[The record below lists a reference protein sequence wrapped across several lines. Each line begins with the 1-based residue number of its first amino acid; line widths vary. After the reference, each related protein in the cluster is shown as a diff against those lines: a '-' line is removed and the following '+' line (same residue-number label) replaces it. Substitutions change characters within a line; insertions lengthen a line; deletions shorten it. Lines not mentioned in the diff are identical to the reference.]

1 MIADFFFSAIAAI
14 TAIVAIIWKAGLIY
28 RNNHPPFLLNC
39 YLYALQTY
47 RTHSP
52 KLRLLLVYLN
62 ENLLRSTKF
71 SRASLNGARWCWTRR
86 KSPIKI
92 IWRILVHPEHN
103 PLSNEHHTKHIKQI
117 NKKIK
122 NAFYLRVNVFSTKE
136 LIGNTLAFYFIYLF
150 LFIYFLRGEGL
161 AVLTAKAVHLF
172 VGYFKRLSIDPSP
185 GIEPA
190 NHRSAVMRPN
200 GWASPA
206 KLVTN
211 K

>member
-1 MIADFFFSAIAAI
+1 MVSIWSLNFFFS
-14 TAIVAIIWKAGLIY
+14 AIVAIIWKPGLIY

-62 ENLLRSTKF
+62 QNLLRSTKF
-71 SRASLNGARWCWTRR
+71 SRARLNGARWCWTRR

-122 NAFYLRVNVFSTKE
+122 NAFYVRVNVFSTKE
-136 LIGNTLAFYFIYLF
+136 LFGNTFYLF

-161 AVLTAKAVHLF
+161 AVFTAKAVHLF
-172 VGYFKRLSIDPSP
+172 LSYFKRLSIDPSP